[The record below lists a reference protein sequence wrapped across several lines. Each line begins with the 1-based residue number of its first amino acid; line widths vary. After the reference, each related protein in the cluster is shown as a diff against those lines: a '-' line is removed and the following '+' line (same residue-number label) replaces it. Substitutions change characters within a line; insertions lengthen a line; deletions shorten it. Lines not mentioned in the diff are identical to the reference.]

1 MMYLSLFI
9 ISHQDS
15 TMPRQHVRHP
25 GARRYEDYSPQD
37 VYAAVED
44 VEKGLSLRK
53 ASDKHRV
60 PKDTIRR
67 EMKGKIIFPFSQRI
81 CRK

>member
-1 MMYLSLFI
+1 
-9 ISHQDS
+9 
-15 TMPRQHVRHP
+15 MPRKHVRHS
-25 GARRYEDYSPQD
+25 GARRYEDYSSQD

-53 ASDKHRV
+53 ASDKHGV

-67 EMKGKIIFPFSQRI
+67 EMKGKIIFTFSQRI